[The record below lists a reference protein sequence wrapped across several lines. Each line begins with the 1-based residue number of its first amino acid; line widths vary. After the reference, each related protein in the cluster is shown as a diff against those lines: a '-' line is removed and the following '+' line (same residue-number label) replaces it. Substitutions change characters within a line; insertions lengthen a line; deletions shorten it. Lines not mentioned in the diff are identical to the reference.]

1 MLIVAL
7 ILAVIG
13 LAALIAAVVT
23 SNELIAWVCIG
34 ASGFGILL
42 LIIDAIR
49 ERTYRRAVL
58 PAGVEATEITEVV
71 EPVEVTEVVEPVEVT
86 EVIEPVEVTEV
97 VEPVEVAEIVEPVE
111 VAEVVEPAEVTEIVY
126 EDEIPSSTDYFAH
139 DTEYVAAATE
149 LSPEVVVE
157 DHPEEL
163 VYSEPDYDTPSDDE
177 PEFPAP
183 AEEAAIHVVGDLGE
197 DRGDYFYVASS
208 EEISGASES
217 AEIAEDLPAE
227 VVEEVAVTAAAD
239 DPYAAEVFYTPS
251 PEGSADTVYTYSESA
266 EIEYINAEGSEAA
279 DERRDH

>member
-1 MLIVAL
+1 M
-7 ILAVIG
+7 
-13 LAALIAAVVT
+13 
-23 SNELIAWVCIG
+23 
-34 ASGFGILL
+34 
-42 LIIDAIR
+42 
-49 ERTYRRAVL
+49 
-58 PAGVEATEITEVV
+58 
-71 EPVEVTEVVEPVEVT
+71 
-86 EVIEPVEVTEV
+86 
-97 VEPVEVAEIVEPVE
+97 EPVE

>member
-86 EVIEPVEVTEV
+86 EVIEPVEVAEV
-97 VEPVEVAEIVEPVE
+97 VEPIE